1 MKNKTY
7 HPIQI
12 VEFILKIGVV
22 ISFLYWAHDIY
33 LSILSY
39 DEVYSA
45 PWYIE
50 LTLMTKLSLIIYLT
64 ILLIFI
70 ITRKVRINKGLPQFK
85 LRYLFKMKKH
95 PYVYFMIIVVG
106 ILTVLASMI
115 VIAQPI
121 ILYHPNHSSYAY
133 DKLMALDQYET
144 FEIVD
149 ENNEL
154 TYQGFGKIDED
165 QVLPTII
172 YFAGNG
178 ESSAQTFYY
187 MYMEHIFDHF
197 EGYQFIMID
206 YPGYG
211 LSEGIP
217 RDHSMQEMS
226 KAVYEFVY
234 QLDYVD
240 QEEIYIYGYSIG
252 TGVATYIAS
261 TYDVKG
267 LILIAPY
274 SSIKDLFNT
283 YVPIFHGILSGL
295 IVEEFDSLS
304 NALGVDVK
312 PLIIAS
318 RSDKTIPF
326 EISEKLSLAFDDVY
340 EFYVVD
346 QTAHNEFLDKEDV
359 LLKIVEYLEQD

>member
-1 MKNKTY
+1 MKNRTY
-7 HPIQI
+7 KPIQI

-22 ISFLYWAHDIY
+22 ISFLYWVHDIY

-50 LTLMTKLSLIIYLT
+50 LTLMTKLSLIIFLSF
-64 ILLIFI
+64 LLVFMVIKI
-70 ITRKVRINKGLPQFK
+70 VRINNGLPQFK

-95 PYVYFMIIVVG
+95 PYIFFMFIIFSLLA
-106 ILTVLASMI
+106 ILAGMI
-115 VIAQPI
+115 VFAQPL

-133 DKLMALDQYET
+133 DKLMKTEQYET

-149 ENNEL
+149 ENNQL
-154 TYQGFGKIDED
+154 TYKGLGKVD
-165 QVLPTII
+165 QDQALPTII

-187 MYMEHIFDHF
+187 MYMEHIFNYF

-217 RDHSMQEMS
+217 RDHSMKEMS
-226 KAVYEFVY
+226 KTVYEYVY

-261 TYDVKG
+261 TYDVQG

-274 SSIKDLFNT
+274 SSIQDLFNS
-283 YVPIFHGILSGL
+283 YVPIFNGILSNL
-295 IVEEFDSLS
+295 IVEEFDSFS
-304 NALGVDVK
+304 NAKNVNVK

-318 RSDKTIPF
+318 KTDQTIPF
-326 EISEKLSLAFDDVY
+326 ELSEKLSLSFDDIY
-340 EFYVVD
+340 EFYAVN
-346 QTAHNEFLDKEDV
+346 QTAHNEFLDKEEV

>member
-12 VEFILKIGVV
+12 VEFLIKIGVNL
-22 ISFLYWAHDIY
+22 SFLYWVYDIY
-33 LSILSY
+33 LNILSY

-45 PWYIE
+45 PWYVE
-50 LTLMTKLSLIIYLT
+50 LTLMTHISLIIYL
-64 ILLIFI
+64 LLLVIFI
-70 ITRKVRINKGLPQFK
+70 SIKIVRNNKGLPQFK

-95 PYVYFMIIVVG
+95 PYLYAMMIVVG
-106 ILTVLASMI
+106 LLTIIACMI
-115 VIAQPI
+115 VFAQPI
-121 ILYHPNHSSYAY
+121 ILYHPNHSTYAY
-133 DKLMALDQYET
+133 DKLMALDKYET
-144 FEIVD
+144 FEIFD
-149 ENNEL
+149 ENNQL
-154 TYQGFGKIDED
+154 TYQGFGNIDED

-217 RDHSMQEMS
+217 RDHSMKEMS
-226 KAVYEFVY
+226 KAVYEYVY

-240 QEEIYIYGYSIG
+240 QDEIYIYGYSIG

-283 YVPIFHGILSGL
+283 YVPIFKGVLSDL

-304 NALGVDVK
+304 NASGVGVK

-326 EISEKLSLAFDDVY
+326 EISEKLSLAFDDIY
-340 EFYVVD
+340 EFYIVD
-346 QTAHNEFLDKEDV
+346 QTTHNEFLDKEDV